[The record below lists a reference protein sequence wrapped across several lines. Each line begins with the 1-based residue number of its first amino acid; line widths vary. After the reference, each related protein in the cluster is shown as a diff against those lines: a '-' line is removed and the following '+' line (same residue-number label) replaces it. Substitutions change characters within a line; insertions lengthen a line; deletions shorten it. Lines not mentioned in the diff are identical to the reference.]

1 MDHEKGRGR
10 GGGGGGGG
18 ERGRG
23 EGRVGGEVDDDKD
36 EDEAWKRMK
45 TLDKLRFQTCTLKW
59 GFDYND
65 RQ

>member
-18 ERGRG
+18 GERG
-23 EGRVGGEVDDDKD
+23 EERVGGGEVDDDKD

-45 TLDKLRFQTCTLKW
+45 TQDKLRFQTRTLEW

-65 RQ
+65 HQ

>member
-1 MDHEKGRGR
+1 MDHEKGRG
-10 GGGGGGGG
+10 GGGG
-18 ERGRG
+18 GRG

-45 TLDKLRFQTCTLKW
+45 TQDKLRFQTRTLEW